1 MSLSHQALAS
11 SYQSLSSQVLAS
23 PSFGNEGV
31 TFLAKGQMDWD
42 RLGPTFTKALT
53 STLYMVSVTLLIS
66 AVLGLVLGMLL
77 YTTREGGVLAN
88 KPVYWTLNV
97 LVNFVRP
104 IPFIILL
111 TAIGPLTEVIAGS
124 RIGTEAA
131 IVGMVLAATFGAAR
145 IVEQNLVSIDP
156 GVVEAAKAMG
166 ASPMRIIF
174 SVIIPEALGPLI
186 LGFTFMFIA
195 IVDMSAMAGYIGAGG
210 LGDFAIVYG
219 YRAFND
225 QVTWITVAV
234 IIVIVQ
240 IAQLGGNWL
249 AKKIMRR

>member
-1 MSLSHQALAS
+1 MSNTNTV
-11 SYQSLSSQVLAS
+11 VLA
-23 PSFGNEGV
+23 
-31 TFLAKGQMDWD
+31 QMNWD
-42 RLGPTFTKALT
+42 RLGTFFEKAIWD
-53 STLYMVSVTLLIS
+53 TLYMVSVTLLLAGI
-66 AVLGLVLGMLL
+66 LGLILGMLL
-77 YTTREGGVLAN
+77 YTTRAGGVLQN
-88 KPVYWTLNV
+88 KPIYWVLNF
-97 LVNFVRP
+97 LVNFFRP

-111 TAIGPLTEVIAGS
+111 TAIGPLSDALVGT

-131 IVGMVLAATFGAAR
+131 IVGMVVAATFGVAR

-166 ASPMRIIF
+166 ASPLRIITT
-174 SVIIPEALGPLI
+174 VIIPEALGPLI
-186 LGFTFMFIA
+186 LGFTFAFIA

-225 QVTWITVAV
+225 EVTWITVLV

-240 IAQLGGNWL
+240 FAQLLGNW
-249 AKKIMRR
+249 AASKVMRR